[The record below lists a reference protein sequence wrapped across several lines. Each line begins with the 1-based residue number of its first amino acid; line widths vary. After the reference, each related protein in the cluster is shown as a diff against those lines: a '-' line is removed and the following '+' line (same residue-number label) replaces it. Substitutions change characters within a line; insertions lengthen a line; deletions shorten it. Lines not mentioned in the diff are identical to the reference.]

1 MLPTVT
7 VCGPGAVGASRRV
20 TDVTDAT
27 AVEQSEA
34 RMRLLQVMD
43 GDARDARID
52 ERVPAPDAGV
62 RTLRISH
69 PAFFGTRREETIR
82 FYSELL
88 GMRIVLRQPNLDDPS
103 MEHLFFHVGD
113 DNFIAYFLPDDDG
126 GETVDRYRQARH
138 GVGGMHHLA
147 IDVDAP
153 SFEEACRRFDAAG
166 VEYSGPVDRGY
177 ERSIYAR
184 DPNGVRVELLT
195 WLTPPPDDLPQ
206 AEILARAQLHRRARG
221 AEFVEDAD
229 IRTAIEELREEQRHA
244 RG

>member
-1 MLPTVT
+1 MPVLERLHQVMERDP
-7 VCGPGAVGASRRV
+7 
-20 TDVTDAT
+20 AT
-27 AVEQSEA
+27 AAQPA
-34 RMRLLQVMD
+34 RP
-43 GDARDARID
+43 GTSTS
-52 ERVPAPDAGV
+52 AGV

-69 PAFFGTRREETIR
+69 PAFFGTRRDETIR

-88 GMRIVLRQPNLDDPS
+88 GMRIVLRQPNLDDSS

-113 DNFIAYFLPDDDG
+113 DNFIAYFLPYDEEAVSG
-126 GETVDRYRQARH
+126 RYREATH

-147 IDVDAP
+147 LDVDAE
-153 SFEEACRRFDAAG
+153 SFEEAVRRFDAEG
-166 VEYSGPVDRGY
+166 VEYSGPIDRGY

-221 AEFVEDAD
+221 AEFVEDVD
-229 IRTAIEELREEQRHA
+229 IRTAIDELRSEPSPTRP
-244 RG
+244 

>member
-1 MLPTVT
+1 MERLHKVMDRDP
-7 VCGPGAVGASRRV
+7 
-20 TDVTDAT
+20 AT
-27 AVEQSEA
+27 AAQPA
-34 RMRLLQVMD
+34 RR
-43 GDARDARID
+43 GT
-52 ERVPAPDAGV
+52 PTSAGV

-69 PAFFGTRREETIR
+69 PAFFGTRRDETIR

-113 DNFIAYFLPDDDG
+113 DNFIAYFLPYDEEAVSG
-126 GETVDRYRQARH
+126 RYREATH

-147 IDVDAP
+147 LDVDAG
-153 SFEEACRRFDAAG
+153 SFEEAVRRFDAEG
-166 VEYSGPVDRGY
+166 IEYSGPIDRGY

-195 WLTPPPDDLPQ
+195 WLTSPPDDLPQ

-221 AEFVEDAD
+221 AEFVEDVD
-229 IRTAIEELREEQRHA
+229 IRTAIDELRSEPSRS
-244 RG
+244 